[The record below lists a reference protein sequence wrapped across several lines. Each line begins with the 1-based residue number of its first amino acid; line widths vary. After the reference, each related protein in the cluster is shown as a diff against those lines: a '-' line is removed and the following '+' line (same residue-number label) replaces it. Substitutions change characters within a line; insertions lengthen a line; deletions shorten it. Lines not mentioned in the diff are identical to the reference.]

1 MSRSF
6 LERITA
12 SLVVTLTTTLALGF
26 ILLIANGIFSWD
38 IFPPFA
44 EKILYFLGAS
54 MLIIILS
61 AVLINIM
68 INLSRLAEYAGQIL
82 HDSRREK

>member
-1 MSRSF
+1 MPRTF

-12 SLVVTLTTTLALGF
+12 SLVVTLTTVLALGA
-26 ILLIANGIFSWD
+26 ILVIANGIFNWD
-38 IFPPFA
+38 IFPPFV
-44 EKILYFLGAS
+44 EKILYFIGAS
-54 MLIIILS
+54 TLVIILA

-82 HDSRREK
+82 QESRQK